1 MKQRLQMA
9 INTENNGCKVLKLG
23 FRNRGVD
30 ISERKLVCPYCGKDA
45 RLAEQNIETCHN
57 GKHDPGVLGHYFTCE
72 CTRVWVDWYR
82 YDETSR

>member
-1 MKQRLQMA
+1 MDD
-9 INTENNGCKVLKLG
+9 I
-23 FRNRGVD
+23 
-30 ISERKLVCPYCGKDA
+30 ISEMEANRTRFKTGEEEYMDNFTQYSFKHCPYCGKDA